1 MHAITIENLSKDYKT
16 KKSALEN
23 VSLTINNGQ
32 FFGLLGPN
40 GAGKS
45 TTIGIISSIVKK
57 TSGNVKICGVDI
69 DKDIEK
75 AKQFLGVVPQ
85 EFNFNIFETCLQI
98 VINQGGY
105 YGVPYL
111 EAKKEPCIF
120 LIN

>member
-1 MHAITIENLSKDYKT
+1 MSWE
-16 KKSALEN
+16 
-23 VSLTINNGQ
+23 
-32 FFGLLGPN
+32 
-40 GAGKS
+40 S

-57 TSGNVKICGVDI
+57 TSGTLKYGVDI

-120 LIN
+120 DQLGLTEKTNEISKNYLVDSKGA